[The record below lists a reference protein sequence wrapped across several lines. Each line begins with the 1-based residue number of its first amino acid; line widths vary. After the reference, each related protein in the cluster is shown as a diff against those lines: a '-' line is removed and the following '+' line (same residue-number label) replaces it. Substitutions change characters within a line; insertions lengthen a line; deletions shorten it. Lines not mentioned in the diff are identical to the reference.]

1 MGATE
6 EKNDEASVPLS
17 SEEPAKKEA
26 SSTTK
31 CRVVGVLGS
40 FKWLSLCGDAPLI
53 TEKMDHA
60 VEESKTRVRRA
71 FSYLLHF
78 LDITGRNFG
87 QICFANNPISGF
99 LILAGLAVG
108 NLTVAICGLIA
119 STVGI
124 LFSMLMKQPCS
135 SIRAGLCCY
144 NAALFGAVL
153 PALLLGPNPV
163 AEEVEVFIAV
173 LIGSVFTVMIT
184 VSVAN
189 SLSSLKPAIPLFTLP
204 FNLVALFAILV
215 LRVHQPLQLPAKVP
229 PPEFD
234 WTHRFFGGG
243 STSSG
248 AGTDTARHLTQ
259 LVEGSFL
266 GAGQVFAV
274 QDLYCSG
281 LVLFGLLICSPVL
294 AVAGFFG
301 SVVGTFLGA
310 AVSPNLW
317 NDAYAGV
324 LGYNAFLA
332 SCAVCFFYVPTW
344 RSALVALLNAALTLF
359 VQVALGWA
367 FADSGLPVLTLPFVA
382 ASLIVLGM
390 TAEKQALPRAEA
402 PLTFPEQHRAKWL
415 QEARRDSIESTDT
428 NTHPTHP

>member
-26 SSTTK
+26 SSRTK

-40 FKWLSLCGDAPLI
+40 FMWLSLCGDAPLI

-60 VEESKTRVRRA
+60 VDESKTRARRA

-124 LFSMLMKQPCS
+124 LFSLLMKQPCG

-153 PALLLGPNPV
+153 PALLLGPSPV
-163 AEEVEVFIAV
+163 AEEVEVYIAV

-215 LRVHQPLQLPAKVP
+215 LRVHQPLQLPARVP
-229 PPEFD
+229 APEFD
-234 WTHRFFGGG
+234 WTHVRIYFFQLVLELAHHLIVLSFILSAKKTNYVYNKYLRMCVSFVLLLDAQRFFGGG

-248 AGTDTARHLTQ
+248 AGADTATHLTQ
-259 LVEGSFL
+259 VTNR
-266 GAGQVFAV
+266 
-274 QDLYCSG
+274 
-281 LVLFGLLICSPVL
+281 LFKIS
-294 AVAGFFG
+294 
-301 SVVGTFLGA
+301 
-310 AVSPNLW
+310 
-317 NDAYAGV
+317 
-324 LGYNAFLA
+324 
-332 SCAVCFFYVPTW
+332 
-344 RSALVALLNAALTLF
+344 
-359 VQVALGWA
+359 
-367 FADSGLPVLTLPFVA
+367 
-382 ASLIVLGM
+382 
-390 TAEKQALPRAEA
+390 
-402 PLTFPEQHRAKWL
+402 HRM
-415 QEARRDSIESTDT
+415 S
-428 NTHPTHP
+428 

>member
-1 MGATE
+1 MGSTE
-6 EKNDEASVPLS
+6 EKKDEATVPLS
-17 SEEPAKKEA
+17 GEEPTKKET
-26 SSTTK
+26 SGTTK
-31 CRVVGVLGS
+31 GVVGVLGS

-53 TEKMDHA
+53 TDKLDHA
-60 VEESKTRVRRA
+60 IDESKTRVKRA
-71 FSYLLHF
+71 FYYLMHF
-78 LDITGRNFG
+78 LDVTGRNFG
-87 QICFANNPISGF
+87 QVCFANNPISGF

-108 NLTVAICGLIA
+108 DPLVALCGFVA

-124 LFSMLMKQPCS
+124 FFSLLMQQPRG

-153 PALLLGPNPV
+153 PALALGPNPW
-163 AEEVEVFIAV
+163 AEPLTVWICVV
-173 LIGSVFTVMIT
+173 LGSIFTVVIT

-204 FNLVALFAILV
+204 FNLVALFAVVV
-215 LRVHQPLQLPAKVP
+215 LRVHHQAQQPTRVP
-229 PPEFD
+229 NPDFD
-234 WTHRFFGGG
+234 WMH
-243 STSSG
+243 
-248 AGTDTARHLTQ
+248 

-281 LVLFGLLICSPVL
+281 LVLFGMLICSPVL
-294 AVAGFFG
+294 ALAGFFG
-301 SVVGTFLGA
+301 SLVGTFLGA
-310 AVSPNLW
+310 AVSANLW
-317 NDAYAGV
+317 NAAYNGI

-344 RSALVALLNAALTLF
+344 RSFLVAFLNAALTVI

-367 FADSGLPVLTLPFVA
+367 FADTALPVLTLPFVG

-390 TAEKQALPRAEA
+390 TAEKEALPRSMA

-415 QEARRDSIESTDT
+415 QDARRESVQSTDT
-428 NTHPTHP
+428 NTHP

>member
-1 MGATE
+1 MGESPEKKEAAEKQQPEVNIEMEQTATE
-6 EKNDEASVPLS
+6 EASVPLS

-234 WTHRFFGGG
+234 WTH
-243 STSSG
+243 
-248 AGTDTARHLTQ
+248 